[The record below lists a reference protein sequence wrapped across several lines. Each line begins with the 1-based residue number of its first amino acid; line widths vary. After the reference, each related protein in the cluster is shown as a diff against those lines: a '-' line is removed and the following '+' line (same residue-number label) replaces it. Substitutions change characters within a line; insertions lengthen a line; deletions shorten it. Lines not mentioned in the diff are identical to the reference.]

1 MRCIASLCALLILLP
16 FPLPA
21 AHQLQT
27 VTIDQDLS
35 KVGRQG
41 AQTVML
47 TVTVTNG
54 RDEHVTGL
62 RQEDFVVLLDKV
74 PQRIDDFSDEY
85 VPASVG
91 VLFDVSHS
99 MAVRSINIANLRT
112 YKDALTQFFEH
123 SNRSNEYFLMGF
135 SQRPQLLMD
144 WTSDANA
151 ILERFSSVQFKGNTA
166 YHTAFFDACYV
177 GLEKVMQGKYNKRAI
192 ILISDGLNTESSY
205 THDQVRRLLRQSNV
219 TVYSINIPGDE
230 SDAGSSL
237 AYEGQAI
244 MNELSL
250 ISGGMTFYHD
260 ESQRLHSSVLN
271 YIFARIA
278 DELHRQYFIGFV
290 PSTKPTKD
298 QWHRIKVNVRAD
310 HGQQKMRGLTVRT
323 REGYYAASN

>member
-1 MRCIASLCALLILLP
+1 M
-16 FPLPA
+16 
-21 AHQLQT
+21 
-27 VTIDQDLS
+27 
-35 KVGRQG
+35 
-41 AQTVML
+41 VML

-54 RDEHVTGL
+54 RDERVTGL
-62 RQEDFVVLLDKV
+62 RQEDFVVLVDKV
-74 PQRIDDFSDEY
+74 PQKIDDFSDED

-99 MAVRSINIANLRT
+99 MVVRSSNVAKLRT

-123 SNRSNEYFLMGF
+123 SNRSNEYFLIGF
-135 SQRPQLLMD
+135 SQRPQLLMN

-151 ILERFSSVQFKGNTA
+151 ILERFSSMQFKGNN
-166 YHTAFFDACYV
+166 AFFDACYV

-192 ILISDGLNTESSY
+192 ILISDGQNTESSY

-219 TVYSINIPGDE
+219 AVYSINIPRDA
-230 SDAGSSL
+230 SQAGSSL
-237 AYEGQAI
+237 GYEGQAI
-244 MNELSL
+244 LNELSL
-250 ISGGMTFYHD
+250 ISGGMTFYRN
-260 ESQRLHSSVLN
+260 ENQPLHSSALN
-271 YIFARIA
+271 SIFARIA
-278 DELHRQYFIGFV
+278 DELRHQYFIGFV